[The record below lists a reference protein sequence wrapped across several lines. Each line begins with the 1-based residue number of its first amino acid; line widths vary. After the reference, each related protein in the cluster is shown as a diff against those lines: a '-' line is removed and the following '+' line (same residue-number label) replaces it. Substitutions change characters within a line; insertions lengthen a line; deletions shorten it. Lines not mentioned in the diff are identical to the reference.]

1 MLSTANQRLRKMRE
15 EVPNAAGLVVAAS
28 VEHAALITQI
38 LATEMNQQAVLVTY
52 KTPDAAAQI
61 EKFRSSD
68 AAWIIREGANKRGN
82 SSRLTQS
89 FHFFM
94 FEPIFSPV
102 NALNQ
107 PI

>member
-61 EKFRSSD
+61 EKFRS
-68 AAWIIREGANKRGN
+68 KRWPGLLA
-82 SSRLTQS
+82 SG
-89 FHFFM
+89 
-94 FEPIFSPV
+94 
-102 NALNQ
+102 
-107 PI
+107 